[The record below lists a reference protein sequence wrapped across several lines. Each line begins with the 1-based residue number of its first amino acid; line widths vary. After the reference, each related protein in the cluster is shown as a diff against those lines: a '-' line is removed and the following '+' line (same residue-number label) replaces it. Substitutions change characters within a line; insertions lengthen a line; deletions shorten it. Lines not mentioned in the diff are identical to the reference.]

1 MARVWAGVDAGKAHH
16 HCVVIDAD
24 GKRLL
29 SRRVAND
36 EPGLVGLITDVTGLA
51 GEITWAID
59 LPDGGAALLIGLLL
73 DRGQDLLYIPGRAVN
88 RAAAGYRGE
97 GKTDARDAAVIADQ
111 ARMRRDLQPLRP
123 GDELTAELKLLT
135 GHRADLVADR
145 TRVINR
151 LRSLLTSIFPALER
165 ALSDLRASGPLILL
179 AGYQTPA
186 AIRAAGEQGLEA
198 WLRERKVRNAGKLA
212 AAASAAAARQHAVL
226 PAQDMTARLIAAVTR
241 EVMALN
247 EQIRDLDKL
256 IEDRFHRHEL
266 APVIES
272 MPGIG
277 PLLGAEFLAATGGDM
292 SFFGTPDRLAAFA
305 GLAPAPRDSG
315 RVRGNLH
322 RPQRYHRGLNRVFYH
337 SAMVSITCAPESRR
351 FYDRKRAEG
360 KKHTQAVLALAR
372 RRVNVLWALI
382 RDNRTYQATPPGR
395 TTDQA
400 AA

>member
-1 MARVWAGVDAGKAHH
+1 MNRVWAGVDAGKTHH

-24 GKRLL
+24 GRKLL

-36 EPGLVGLITDVTGLA
+36 EPELLSLIGDVTAL
-51 GEITWAID
+51 GEATWAID

-73 DRGQDLLYIPGRAVN
+73 DAGQELLYIPGRAVN
-88 RAAAGYRGE
+88 RAAGAYRGE

-135 GHRADLVADR
+135 ARRADLVADR
-145 TRVINR
+145 TRLINR
-151 LRSLLTSIFPALER
+151 LRGLLTSIFPALER
-165 ALSDLRASGPLILL
+165 ALGDLTAAGPLTLL
-179 AGYQTPA
+179 TGYQTPA
-186 AIRAAGEQGLEA
+186 AIREAGQESLEA
-198 WLRERKVRNAGKLA
+198 WLRERKVRTAGKLA
-212 AAASAAAARQHAVL
+212 AAAADAAARQHAVL
-226 PAQDMTARLIAAVTR
+226 PAEKLTAQMAAAIAG

-247 EQIRDLDKL
+247 AQIRETDKL
-256 IEDRFHRHEL
+256 IEDRFHRHAL

-277 PLLGAEFLAATGGDM
+277 VLLGAEFLAATGGDM
-292 SFFGTPDRLAAFA
+292 SFFGTADRLAGFA

-322 RPQRYHRGLNRVFYH
+322 RPKRYNRSLNRVFYY
-337 SAMVSITCAPESRR
+337 SAMISIATCEESSR
-351 FYDRKRAEG
+351 FYERKRAEG

-382 RDNRTYQATPPGR
+382 RDNRTYQATPPR
-395 TTDQA
+395 HASAEA
-400 AA
+400 A